1 MSNAMSRYGFGTMLA
16 AAVAAFFAARVT
28 AAEYHWDNGGADGK
42 WATGANWYSAE
53 ADNTPPQDDDTAN
66 IGSTGYAGTT
76 TGVVDQAG
84 AVANLIKIG
93 YNSNTKGTLV
103 VAGGTLDVKDKIEVG
118 VSGLGRLVLS
128 NGIIRA
134 TNSITI
140 ATQVSK
146 PGGSIELEGGHL
158 QTFYLYVGNNALGT
172 MTQNGGT
179 NRITKKAFIN
189 YTAAGLGTYELG
201 GGLFKPEVLDI
212 GVNGTGTV
220 LQTGGVLENVG
231 QTTLGANSNSV
242 GRYVL
247 ENGTLAG
254 LSLYVGNYGH
264 GVFTQTGGTNTIG
277 MFLVVPRYYTGVYN
291 MWGGVMFVGTNGS
304 STSYICP
311 GFAGVEG
318 TFNFGTTNTSGVI
331 RQTPG
336 STNSAIYVGYLEGG
350 KGTFSGWGLSE
361 LTGSIRN
368 NGSVVADGYGAER
381 DLDLSPMAGVMANNL
396 PNAGGN
402 GWYARD
408 HGRLLLPPVAAGNPV
423 YWGDVTTQ
431 DLVNSVKLELTGTG
445 SVTGALLA
453 VDHALVN
460 PGLHKPV
467 GVWEFS
473 GGAGVTGGKLTFL
486 YDAAQ
491 LAALNVDESR
501 LLVWRHNGASWV
513 NVTDAGGLN
522 TGANTIRTA
531 TGNPFGQFA
540 VAPAV
545 QGTMIRIQ

>member
-1 MSNAMSRYGFGTMLA
+1 MSNAMNRKSADTIFASA
-16 AAVAAFFAARVT
+16 AAALFAAAVT
-28 AAEYHWDNGGADGK
+28 AAEYHWDNGGTDGK
-42 WATGANWYSAE
+42 WATGANWYSTE

-66 IGSTGYAGTT
+66 IGSTGYAGTA

-84 AVANLIKIG
+84 AVANYIKVG

-103 VAGGTLDVKDKIEVG
+103 VAGGSLDAKDKIEVG

-128 NGIIRA
+128 NGTLRA
-134 TNSITI
+134 TNYITI
-140 ATQVSK
+140 ATQVGK
-146 PGGSIELEGGHL
+146 PGGTIEVAGGL
-158 QTFYLYVGNNALGT
+158 METSYLYVGNNALGT
-172 MTQNGGT
+172 MTQSGGT

-189 YTAAGLGTYELG
+189 YNAAGLGTYELS
-201 GGLFKPEVLDI
+201 GGLFNPAIMDI
-212 GVNGTGTV
+212 GVNGTGT
-220 LQTGGVLENVG
+220 LFQTGGVLENVG

-242 GRYVL
+242 GRYIL
-247 ENGTLAG
+247 ENGTLTS

-277 MFLVVPRYYTGVYN
+277 MFLVIPRYYTGVYN

-304 STSYICP
+304 STSYMCP

-331 RQTPG
+331 RQAPG
-336 STNSAIYVGYLEGG
+336 STNSAIYIGYLEGG
-350 KGTFSGWGLSE
+350 KGTFRGWGLSE
-361 LTGSIRN
+361 LNGSIRN
-368 NGSVVADGYGAER
+368 NGSVVADGYGTDR
-381 DLDLSPMAGVMANNL
+381 DLDFSRMAGLQANNL
-396 PNAGGN
+396 ANAGGN
-402 GWYARD
+402 GWYAQD
-408 HGRLLLPPVAAGNPV
+408 HGRLLLPPVTAGNPV
-423 YWGDVTTQ
+423 YWGELSNQ
-431 DLVNSVKLELTGTG
+431 DLVNSVKMALTGSGT
-445 SVTGALLA
+445 VTGALLA

-460 PGLHKPV
+460 SGLHKPV
-467 GVWEFS
+467 GVWEFA
-473 GGAGVTGGKLTFL
+473 GGSGVTGGQLTFL
-486 YDAAQ
+486 YDAARV
-491 LAALNVDESR
+491 AAMNVDESR

-513 NVTDAGGLN
+513 NVTAAGGLD